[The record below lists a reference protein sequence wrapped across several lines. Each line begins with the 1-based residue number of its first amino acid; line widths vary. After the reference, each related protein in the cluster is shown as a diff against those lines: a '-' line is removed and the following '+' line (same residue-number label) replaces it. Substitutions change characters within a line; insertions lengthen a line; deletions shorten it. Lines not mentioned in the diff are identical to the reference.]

1 MSAPSTS
8 SPFDDL
14 LRELDGL
21 PSDSKGPIPDATRT
35 QALQKLMEAS
45 KLLESIAAGL
55 DPSDPKHPLHG
66 LTLPDEAKHGLQAIV
81 ERLMSIQDE
90 LNAMEQQ
97 LVEPSTEA
105 LPSEAPATPPAP
117 TKPTPP
123 AATPAPSPQPTAP
136 SEAYVKA
143 NAALETEKA
152 TFAAYRQQWEATFA
166 ADPAQRIA
174 HPEVLAYYDQMEKYF
189 IDQEAYLKTL

>member
-14 LRELDGL
+14 LRELDEL
-21 PSDSKGPIPDATRT
+21 PSDSKGPGSDTTRT

-97 LVEPSTEA
+97 LVEPATEA
-105 LPSEAPATPPAP
+105 PSSEAPVAPPTP
-117 TKPTPP
+117 TKPTLPP
-123 AATPAPSPQPTAP
+123 AAPAPSPQPAPP
-136 SEAYVKA
+136 SEAYVSAK
-143 NAALETEKA
+143 AALETEKA
-152 TFAAYRQQWEATFA
+152 TFASYKQQWEAAFA

-189 IDQEAYLKTL
+189 IDQEAYLKSL

>member
-1 MSAPSTS
+1 MSAPSTG

-14 LRELDGL
+14 LRELDEL
-21 PSDSKGPIPDATRT
+21 PSASKEPASDPTRV

-66 LTLPDEAKHGLQAIV
+66 LTLPDEAKRGLQAVV
-81 ERLMSIQDE
+81 ERLMLIQDE
-90 LNAMEQQ
+90 LNAMEQA
-97 LVEPSTEA
+97 LVEPSAE
-105 LPSEAPATPPAP
+105 PRPPETPNLPAP
-117 TKPTPP
+117 EKPTPP
-123 AATPAPSPQPTAP
+123 PATPAPSPEPAPP
-136 SEAYVKA
+136 SEAYISAK
-143 NAALETEKA
+143 AALESEKA
-152 TFAAYRQQWEATFA
+152 TFATYKQQWEAAFA

-174 HPEVLAYYDQMEKYF
+174 HPEVLAYYELMEKYF

>member
-21 PSDSKGPIPDATRT
+21 PSASKEPGSDATRA

-105 LPSEAPATPPAP
+105 PSSEAPATPPAP
-117 TKPTPP
+117 SKPTPP
-123 AATPAPSPQPTAP
+123 TPAPAPSPEPVPP
-136 SEAYVKA
+136 SEAYVSAK
-143 NAALETEKA
+143 AALETEKA
-152 TFAAYRQQWEATFA
+152 AFASYKQQWEAAFA